1 MVLLKSFYIHW
12 SAGRSP
18 RVHEVNLGWDPS
30 LMIMSKVQQWVISMF
45 GSILEVV
52 DILML
57 RSPIF
62 EVLYSPELDFRIFVW
77 PVCSSL
83 C

>member
-1 MVLLKSFYIHW
+1 
-12 SAGRSP
+12 
-18 RVHEVNLGWDPS
+18 
-30 LMIMSKVQQWVISMF
+30 MF
-45 GSILEVV
+45 ASILEVV

-62 EVLYSPELDFRIFVW
+62 EDLYSTKLDFRIFVW

>member
-1 MVLLKSFYIHW
+1 
-12 SAGRSP
+12 
-18 RVHEVNLGWDPS
+18 
-30 LMIMSKVQQWVISMF
+30 MF
-45 GSILEVV
+45 ASILEVV
-52 DILML
+52 NILML

-62 EVLYSPELDFRIFVW
+62 EDLYSPELDFMIFVW

>member
-1 MVLLKSFYIHW
+1 
-12 SAGRSP
+12 
-18 RVHEVNLGWDPS
+18 
-30 LMIMSKVQQWVISMF
+30 MSNVQQWVISMF
-45 GSILEVV
+45 GSILEAV

-57 RSPIF
+57 RSSIF
-62 EVLYSPELDFRIFVW
+62 EVLYSLDLDFKIFVW

>member
-1 MVLLKSFYIHW
+1 
-12 SAGRSP
+12 
-18 RVHEVNLGWDPS
+18 
-30 LMIMSKVQQWVISMF
+30 MF
-45 GSILEVV
+45 ASILEVV

-62 EVLYSPELDFRIFVW
+62 EDLCSPELDFRIFIW

>member
-1 MVLLKSFYIHW
+1 MMGYIHVW
-12 SAGRSP
+12 E
-18 RVHEVNLGWDPS
+18 H
-30 LMIMSKVQQWVISMF
+30 
-45 GSILEVV
+45 LEVV

-62 EVLYSPELDFRIFVW
+62 EDLYSPVLDFRIFVW
-77 PVCSSL
+77 LVCSSL

>member
-1 MVLLKSFYIHW
+1 
-12 SAGRSP
+12 
-18 RVHEVNLGWDPS
+18 
-30 LMIMSKVQQWVISMF
+30 MF
-45 GSILEVV
+45 VSILEVV
-52 DILML
+52 DVLML

-62 EVLYSPELDFRIFVW
+62 EDLYSAELDFRIFVW

>member
-1 MVLLKSFYIHW
+1 
-12 SAGRSP
+12 
-18 RVHEVNLGWDPS
+18 
-30 LMIMSKVQQWVISMF
+30 MF
-45 GSILEVV
+45 VSILEVA

-62 EVLYSPELDFRIFVW
+62 EDLYSPELDLRIFVW
-77 PVCSSL
+77 PVCPSL